1 MKKLFKKITLVLLT
15 VCAVFACAFAIS
27 ACNVKSN
34 DYVFVIQN
42 SDGSAF
48 VENAGMQ
55 ICIDDSCFPLPTD
68 YKLDAN
74 GKLTLTQAQ
83 VNTLCGSD
91 TDVTVFVFHV
101 TYAEGYN
108 SDCAYEVN
116 GVKEYVCK
124 LYK

>member
-1 MKKLFKKITLVLLT
+1 MKKLLKKITLVLLT
-15 VCAVFACAFAIS
+15 VCAVFACAFAVT
-27 ACNVKSN
+27 ACNKSN

-48 VENAGMQ
+48 VQTANIQ
-55 ICIDDSCFPLPTD
+55 ICEADGICHPIND
-68 YKLDAN
+68 KQIDAN
-74 GKLTLTQAQ
+74 GKLTLTQAE

-116 GVKEYVCK
+116 GAKEYVCK